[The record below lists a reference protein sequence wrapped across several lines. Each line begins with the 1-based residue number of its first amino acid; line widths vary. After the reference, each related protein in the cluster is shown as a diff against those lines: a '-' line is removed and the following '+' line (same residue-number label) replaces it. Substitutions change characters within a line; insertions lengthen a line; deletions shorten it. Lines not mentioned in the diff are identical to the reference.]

1 MTRKKIENL
10 LKLLVDPDKD
20 PATVEYVVKR
30 LMADIESAYF
40 SYARDVLRD
49 SSKAYDETR

>member
-20 PATVEYVVKR
+20 PDTFEYVVKR
-30 LMADIESAYF
+30 LMADFESAYF
-40 SYARDVLRD
+40 SYARDTLRD